1 MVVDWKSLAKQKR
14 ESILASI
21 PQKWRLDKIPTI
33 EEQKDVTEY
42 IKQFLD
48 QKELEITETD
58 AAGIAGK
65 VAAGTWSAVDVT
77 SAFCHRA
84 ALAHQLVC
92 LFSQST
98 DWVLTFLG

>member
-1 MVVDWKSLAKQKR
+1 MVVDWKGLAKQKR

-21 PQKWRLDKIPTI
+21 PQKWRLDKIPSV

-48 QKELEITETD
+48 QKELQITETD
-58 AAGIAGK
+58 AVGIAGK
-65 VAAGTWSAVDVT
+65 VASGAWSAVDVT
-77 SAFCHRA
+77 TAFCHRA

-92 LFSQST
+92 PSYHLLT
-98 DWVLTFLG
+98 DH